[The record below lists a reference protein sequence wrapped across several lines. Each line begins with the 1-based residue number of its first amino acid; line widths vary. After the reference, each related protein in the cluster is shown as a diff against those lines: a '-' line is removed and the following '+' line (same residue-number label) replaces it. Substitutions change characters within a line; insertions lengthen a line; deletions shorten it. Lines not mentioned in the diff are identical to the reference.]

1 MLGRLTRAA
10 ALAAL
15 SLAPALAE
23 GTSAD
28 PPAGTPAAGTDV
40 RATIDRVK
48 DRLEEL
54 SGGVKFSGFFD
65 VRAANYR
72 NEPNLF
78 SMGDFE
84 LDLAKGVGK
93 YFQVGAALVVN
104 RDGSALTVGFIDF
117 HLLGGLV
124 GPRGSLWSEK
134 GFHVQVGQFD
144 VPFAND
150 WQYFAAKDRE
160 SVTAPL
166 TTSLALNGGLN
177 DVGLRVFGGGGTY
190 NYVAYLVRGAGTGNA
205 VGGRVAATPFS
216 NPYTFHGPRH
226 DKPLEVGLSYLDDAD
241 QDGHREENA
250 WAVDAEVRV
259 ADWRVRGEFVRRDA
273 NPRPETPE
281 RVVQRAWHVSQSL
294 DLERATGAPV
304 ALFARY
310 DRYDKTVTPD
320 DPEAVPVTDTSDAG
334 PLARA
339 TLGARVSLF
348 DVAQLKFEAVRW
360 ITTTPAYR
368 TRADYGQNSFF
379 AQLVIVF

>member
-15 SLAPALAE
+15 IITPALAE
-23 GTSAD
+23 GPPAD
-28 PPAGTPAAGTDV
+28 PPPGTPSAGADV
-40 RATIDRVK
+40 RAEIDRVK
-48 DRLEEL
+48 ERLEEL
-54 SGGVKFSGFFD
+54 SGGVRFSGFFD

-84 LDLAKGVGK
+84 LDLAKAVGK

-117 HLLGGLV
+117 HLMGGLV

-150 WQYFAAKDRE
+150 WQYFASKDRE

-166 TTSLALNGGLN
+166 TTARVLNGGYN

-190 NYVAYLVRGAGTGNA
+190 NYVAWLVRGASTGNA

-216 NPYTFHGPRH
+216 NPYTFRGPRH
-226 DKPLEVGLSYLDDAD
+226 TKPLEIGVSYLYDAD

-259 ADWRVRGEFVRRDA
+259 ADWRLRGEFIRRDTL
-273 NPRPETPE
+273 PQPDTPE
-281 RVVQRAWHVSQSL
+281 RVVQRGWQVSQFL
-294 DLERATGAPV
+294 DLKRATGVPV

-310 DRYDKTVTPD
+310 DRYDKAVTPVE
-320 DPEAVPVTDTSDAG
+320 PEAVPVTDTSDAG

-339 TLGARVSLF
+339 TLGANVNLF
-348 DVAQLKFEAVRW
+348 DVALLKVEAVRW
-360 ITTTPAYR
+360 ITTTPEYR
-368 TRADYGQNSFF
+368 AREDYGQNSFF